1 MKSIILY
8 SLGVLSLLLVCS
20 CNSLSDKSG
29 IVDYELFLAVDEKR
43 PMVVAFGGSEG
54 GMVYAGKET
63 QDLRDSI
70 LSRGYHFL
78 AIGYFGTSNTPDVL
92 DRISLDA
99 IYDTISLVSQQPF
112 IDQNQIA
119 LFGGSRGGELVL
131 NIASRYP
138 DIAAVM
144 AIVPSHVTLP
154 ARFGWNESSSWTF
167 KGKEVPWVV
176 ASDEA
181 RALIDDGDFYGG
193 FSKIIENPQSESVTE
208 AAIVVEKINAPILFV
223 SASEDEVWPSTLMV
237 NRMIERLEENR
248 FQYHY
253 QHVELEG
260 GHAAFTKN
268 YGVILDFLS
277 KQLPL
282 DK

>member
-1 MKSIILY
+1 MRSIVIY
-8 SLGVLSLLLVCS
+8 KLGVLSLLALFS
-20 CNSLSDKSG
+20 CNGLSDKNG
-29 IVDYELFLAVDEKR
+29 IVDYKLFLAAEERR
-43 PMVVAFGGSEG
+43 PIVVALGGSEG
-54 GMVYAGKET
+54 GMVYASKET

-78 AIGYFGTSNTPDVL
+78 AIGYFGTSNTPDIL

-99 IYDTISLVSQQPF
+99 IYDTINSVSQQSF
-112 IDQNQIA
+112 IDQKQIA

-154 ARFGWNESSSWTF
+154 ARFGWNEVYSWTF
-167 KGKEVPWVV
+167 KGEEVPWIT

-181 RALIDDGDFYGG
+181 RAIINDGDFYGG

-208 AAIVVEKINAPILFV
+208 AAIEVENINAPVLFV
-223 SASEDEVWPSTLMV
+223 SSREDEIWPSTLMV
-237 NRMIERLEENR
+237 DSMIERLEKNN
-248 FQYHY
+248 FQHFY

-268 YGVILDFLS
+268 YEVILGFLN
-277 KQLPL
+277 KQLPI

>member
-1 MKSIILY
+1 MRARILY
-8 SLGVLSLLLVCS
+8 GLGVLSLLFAFS
-20 CNSLSDKSG
+20 CNNLSDKSG
-29 IVDYELFLAVDEKR
+29 VIDYELFLAADEKR
-43 PMVVAFGGSEG
+43 PIIVALGGSEG
-54 GMVYAGKET
+54 GMVYAAKQT

-78 AIGYFGTSNTPDVL
+78 ALGYFGTPSTPKEL

-99 IYDTISLVSQQPF
+99 IYDTINSVSQQPL

-119 LFGGSRGGELVL
+119 IFGGSRGGELVL

-138 DIAAVM
+138 DIAAVL
-144 AIVPSHVTLP
+144 AIVPSYVTLP

-181 RALIDDGDFYGG
+181 RALMDDGDFYGG
-193 FSKIIENPQSESVTE
+193 FSKIIENPQSKTVTE
-208 AAIVVEKINAPILFV
+208 AAIEVEKINAPILFV
-223 SASEDEVWPSTLMV
+223 SSSEDEVWPSTLMV
-237 NRMIERLEENR
+237 NRMIERLEKNN
-248 FQYHY
+248 FQHLY

-260 GHAAFTKN
+260 SHAAFTKN
-268 YGVILDFLS
+268 YEVILSFLN
-277 KQLPL
+277 KHLPVE
-282 DK
+282 K

>member
-1 MKSIILY
+1 MRSIVIY
-8 SLGVLSLLLVCS
+8 KLGVLSLLALFS
-20 CNSLSDKSG
+20 CNGLSDKNG
-29 IVDYELFLAVDEKR
+29 IVDYKLFLAAEERR
-43 PMVVAFGGSEG
+43 PIVVALGGSEG
-54 GMVYAGKET
+54 GMVYASKET

-78 AIGYFGTSNTPDVL
+78 AIGYFGTSNTPDIL

-99 IYDTISLVSQQPF
+99 IYDTINSVSQQSF
-112 IDQNQIA
+112 IDQKQIA

-144 AIVPSHVTLP
+144 ATVPSHVTLP
-154 ARFGWNESSSWTF
+154 ARFGWNEVYSWTF
-167 KGKEVPWVV
+167 KGEEVPWIT

-181 RALIDDGDFYGG
+181 RAIINDGDFYGG

-208 AAIVVEKINAPILFV
+208 AAIEVENINAPVLFV
-223 SASEDEVWPSTLMV
+223 SSREDEIWPSTLMV
-237 NRMIERLEENR
+237 DSMIERLEKNN
-248 FQYHY
+248 FQHFY

-268 YGVILDFLS
+268 YEVILGFLN
-277 KQLPL
+277 KQLPI